1 MNLGTLATVC
11 LIEGV
16 CLIWCPLK
24 TGFNIGGLLKLSTP
38 STHLTDKIF

>member
-16 CLIWCPLK
+16 YLIRCPLK

-38 STHLTDKIF
+38 STH